1 MIIHEGDASMPRV
14 KGTAGRRGAGT
25 IFRDTIARKPPQ
37 CRVMTCTRNY
47 LSSKCCYFCR
57 HKYSCSFPCLNH
69 PCDCGM
75 LVIPTQQKRGDKD
88 ERKDQ

>member
-1 MIIHEGDASMPRV
+1 MPRV

-57 HKYSCSFPCLNH
+57 HKYACSWPCVNH
-69 PCDCGM
+69 PSDCGL
-75 LVIPTQQKRGDKD
+75 LVIPRKRKKPQEGDAQD
-88 ERKDQ
+88 EDD